1 MAGRLPAIV
10 IDSGT
15 GYTKLGYAGDHS
27 PEFVIP
33 SAVAIKEEPNVG
45 DHTSRRLTIGVDVSI
60 GEEALNQSAHTV
72 KYPIQHGVV
81 EDWDLM
87 RMYWEECIYKY
98 LKTKPEDHYF
108 LVADPPLNTHEN
120 REYMAEMMFESFNVP
135 GLCIA
140 AQPVLALIA
149 SWAAQEVDERES
161 TGIIIESGDCGTH
174 CTPVVDNYYVINRCV
189 QHIPIAGRH
198 ITLYVQNVLRERE
211 SAIPPTQL
219 LATAEAIKEQFCY
232 VCPDIDTE
240 FERYYSNPNEW
251 MKKYS
256 ATNAIKFVGQQS
268 ITIIGSQDWLDV
280 CESNIVFIANIPIGY
295 PKTDFVSHFETY
307 GKVLSTKFVDR
318 TGVSFAFIHFDSGPP
333 RKYFGL
339 YAKTLLAIGVTVVI
353 IGGLVYYCTY
363 GLRYALKSVR
373 LPAQYNANKVRYV
386 RVDDV
391 IVNYVHIRG
400 LYLEAYHNQQPEPLR
415 QAQTYLIKEFY
426 LNAFTITETGS
437 E

>member
-15 GYTKLGYAGDHS
+15 GYAVIITSSHIHVHPMNDRYTKLGFS
-27 PEFVIP
+27 SNNKPEFIP
-33 SAVAIKEEPNVG
+33 SVVAIKEEPNVG
-45 DHTSRRLTIGVDVSI
+45 DEADRRLTIGIDVSV
-60 GEEALNQSAHTV
+60 GEEALSQSAHTV

-87 RMYWEECIYKY
+87 RLYWEECIYKY

-108 LVADPPLNTHEN
+108 LVADPPLNTPEN
-120 REYMAEMMFESFNVP
+120 CESMAEIMFESFSVP

-149 SWAAQEVDERES
+149 SWASQEVDERES

-174 CTPVVDNYYVINRCV
+174 CTPVVDHNVIKSCV
-189 QHIPIAGRH
+189 QHISIAGRH

-211 SAIPPTQL
+211 SAIPPTQS

-256 ATNAIKFVGQQS
+256 ATNAITKQPFEV
-268 ITIIGSQDWLDV
+268 DV
-280 CESNIVFIANIPIGY
+280 RFERFLGPELLFSPESATPLSETVDNCIQNCPINVRPALYKNIVLSGGSTMFKNFGRRLQRDIQRIANRRADPMEVRV
-295 PKTDFVSHFETY
+295 VSHHTQ
-307 GKVLSTKFVDR
+307 
-318 TGVSFAFIHFDSGPP
+318 
-333 RKYFGL
+333 
-339 YAKTLLAIGVTVVI
+339 
-353 IGGLVYYCTY
+353 
-363 GLRYALKSVR
+363 RYAVWFGGSMLTSTPQLESHFFTR
-373 LPAQYNANKVRYV
+373 AQYEE
-386 RVDDV
+386 
-391 IVNYVHIRG
+391 H
-400 LYLEAYHNQQPEPLR
+400 
-415 QAQTYLIKEFY
+415 
-426 LNAFTITETGS
+426 GS
-437 E
+437 SVWVSL